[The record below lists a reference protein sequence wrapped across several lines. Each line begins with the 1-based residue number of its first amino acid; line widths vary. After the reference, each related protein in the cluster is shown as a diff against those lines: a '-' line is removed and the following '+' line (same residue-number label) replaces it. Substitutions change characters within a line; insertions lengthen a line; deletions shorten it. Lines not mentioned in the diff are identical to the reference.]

1 MAASPRRAL
10 ALLPFVNWKKRRT
23 APCASAAGLRPRAEP
38 RAATLSISKMAVAKR
53 GRIAFANLG
62 EFKTT
67 PGRMGEEVYMSRK
80 EWVVS
85 GLVALVAMAA
95 MPAEAQQPA
104 TVKLGI
110 VSFLTGPAASPFGI
124 PGRNGAEIVIE
135 ALNAG
140 KAPAPFDKVGF
151 GGSKIEAKYVDEAG
165 SAANVVT
172 EFRNLVQR
180 DQVDAVVGYV
190 SSGSCLA
197 VTPVAEELK
206 ALTVFYDCGTPR
218 IFEEK
223 ARHYVF
229 RVSPHATMDNVA
241 AARYVVAKKK
251 NITSYSGINQNYA
264 WGQDSW
270 RDFEG
275 SMKVLAPK
283 ATADK
288 VLFPKLFAGEYGAE
302 ISTLLTSK
310 SQVLHTS
317 FYDGDLESFIFQ
329 EQARGLDK
337 RMTIIMT
344 TGETAIWRLKDKMPD
359 GTIIG
364 ARGANGPLARDT
376 EINRWFQK
384 IYTDRYNTP
393 PTYPAY
399 QMAQSLLGLKLA
411 YEKAAAAGG
420 KPDADAISAAFK
432 GIEFTGPAGHVKMAL
447 GDGHQGITETAYGT
461 YKFNKQTKMPEIVDI
476 MRFPAECVNPPPG
489 IDADKWIA
497 GGMQGAKC

>member
-1 MAASPRRAL
+1 MTHRAILIRSGL
-10 ALLPFVNWKKRRT
+10 AILAGAT
-23 APCASAAGLRPRAEP
+23 A
-38 RAATLSISKMAVAKR
+38 AVA
-53 GRIAFANLG
+53 AH
-62 EFKTT
+62 
-67 PGRMGEEVYMSRK
+67 
-80 EWVVS
+80 
-85 GLVALVAMAA
+85 
-95 MPAEAQQPA
+95 AQQPA
-104 TVKLGI
+104 APATAPVKLGI

-135 ALNAG
+135 ALNSG
-140 KAPAPFDKVGF
+140 KAPAPFNTVGF
-151 GGSKIEAKYVDEAG
+151 GGTKIEAKYVDETG

-180 DQVDAVVGYV
+180 DQVDAVVGYI

-206 ALTVFYDCGTPR
+206 ALTVLYDCGTPR

-223 ARHYVF
+223 PRNYVF

-241 AARYVVAKKK
+241 AARYLLAKKK
-251 NITSYSGINQNYA
+251 NVTSYSGINQNYA

-270 RDFEG
+270 RDFVG
-275 SMKVLAPK
+275 AMKVLAPNV
-283 ATADK
+283 TSDK

-302 ISTLLTSK
+302 VSTLLTSK
-310 SQVLHTS
+310 SQALHTS
-317 FYDGDLESFIFQ
+317 FYDGDLESFVYQ

-344 TGETAIWRLKDKMPD
+344 TGETAIWRLRDKLPD

-364 ARGANGPLARDT
+364 GRGANGPLARDT

-384 IYTDRYNTP
+384 IYNDRYNLP

-411 YEKAAAAGG
+411 YEKAAKAGA
-420 KPDADAISAAFK
+420 KPTADEIAAAFK
-432 GIEFTGPAGHVKMAL
+432 GIEFTGPAGQVKMAI

-461 YKFNKQTKMPEIVDI
+461 YHFNKQKKEPEIVDI
-476 MRFPAECVNPPPG
+476 IRFPAECVNPPAG
-489 IDADKWIA
+489 VDADKWIA
-497 GGMQGAKC
+497 EGMKGAKCN

>member
-1 MAASPRRAL
+1 MSHRKTVTRWMLTAL
-10 ALLPFVNWKKRRT
+10 A
-23 APCASAAGLRPRAEP
+23 AA
-38 RAATLSISKMAVAKR
+38 V
-53 GRIAFANLG
+53 
-62 EFKTT
+62 
-67 PGRMGEEVYMSRK
+67 
-80 EWVVS
+80 
-85 GLVALVAMAA
+85 A
-95 MPAEAQQPA
+95 MPAYGQAPAAPAPA

-140 KAPAPFDKVGF
+140 KAPAPFNTVGF
-151 GGSKIEAKYVDEAG
+151 GGAKIEAKYVDEAG

-206 ALTVFYDCGTPR
+206 ALTVLYDCGTPR

-223 ARHYVF
+223 PRNYVF

-241 AARYVVAKKK
+241 AARYVLAKKK

-270 RDFEG
+270 RDFLG
-275 SMKVLAPK
+275 AMKVLAPK
-283 ATADK
+283 AEADK
-288 VLFPKLFAGEYGAE
+288 ILFPKLFAGEYGAE

-310 SQVLHTS
+310 SQVLHSS
-317 FYDGDLESFIFQ
+317 FFDGDLESFIYQ

-337 RMTIIMT
+337 RMTVILT
-344 TGETAIWRLKDKMPD
+344 AGEASVYRLKDKLPD
-359 GTIIG
+359 GIIVG
-364 ARGANGPLARDT
+364 ARGANGMLARDT
-376 EINRWFQK
+376 AIAKWFNQ
-384 IYTDRYNTP
+384 IYVDRYNTP
-393 PTYPAY
+393 PSYNAY
-399 QMAQSLLGLKLA
+399 QMAQSMLGLKIA
-411 YEKAAAAGG
+411 YEKAAKGG
-420 KPDADAISAAFK
+420 AKPTADQIAAAFK
-432 GIEFTGPAGHVKMAL
+432 GIEFEGPAGAVKMVL

-461 YKFNKQTKMPEIVDI
+461 YRFNKQKKEPELIDV
-476 MRFPAECVNPPPG
+476 MRFPAECVNPPAG
-489 IDADKWIA
+489 IDSEKWIA
-497 GGMQGAKC
+497 DGMKGAKC

>member
-1 MAASPRRAL
+1 MSHRETLTRWAL
-10 ALLPFVNWKKRRT
+10 A
-23 APCASAAGLRPRAEP
+23 GLA
-38 RAATLSISKMAVAKR
+38 AATAAV
-53 GRIAFANLG
+53 L
-62 EFKTT
+62 
-67 PGRMGEEVYMSRK
+67 
-80 EWVVS
+80 
-85 GLVALVAMAA
+85 
-95 MPAEAQQPA
+95 PAQAQQPAAPAAA

-135 ALNAG
+135 ALNTG
-140 KAPAPFDKVGF
+140 KAPAPFNTVGF
-151 GGSKIEAKYVDEAG
+151 GGTKIEAKYVDETG

-180 DQVDAVVGYV
+180 DQVDAVVGYI

-206 ALTVFYDCGTPR
+206 VLTVFYDCGTPR

-223 ARHYVF
+223 PRNYVF

-241 AARYVVAKKK
+241 AARYLLAKKK
-251 NITSYSGINQNYA
+251 GVTSYSGINQNYA

-270 RDFEG
+270 RDFVG
-275 SMKVLAPK
+275 AMKVLAPNV
-283 ATADK
+283 TSDK

-302 ISTLLTSK
+302 VSTLLTSK
-310 SQVLHTS
+310 SQALHTS
-317 FYDGDLESFIFQ
+317 FYDGDLEGFVYQ

-344 TGETAIWRLKDKMPD
+344 TGEAAIWRLRDKLPD

-364 ARGANGPLARDT
+364 GRGANGPLARDT
-376 EINRWFQK
+376 EINKWFQK
-384 IYTDRYNTP
+384 IYTDRYNIP
-393 PTYPAY
+393 PTYPSY

-411 YEKAAAAGG
+411 YEKAAKAGA
-420 KPDADAISAAFK
+420 KPTADEIAAAFK
-432 GIEFTGPAGHVKMAL
+432 GIEYDGPAGHVKLAI

-461 YKFNKQTKMPEIVDI
+461 YRFNKQKKEPEIVDI
-476 MRFPAECVNPPPG
+476 VRYPAECVNPPAG
-489 IDADKWIA
+489 VDADKWIA
-497 GGMQGAKC
+497 EGMKGAKC